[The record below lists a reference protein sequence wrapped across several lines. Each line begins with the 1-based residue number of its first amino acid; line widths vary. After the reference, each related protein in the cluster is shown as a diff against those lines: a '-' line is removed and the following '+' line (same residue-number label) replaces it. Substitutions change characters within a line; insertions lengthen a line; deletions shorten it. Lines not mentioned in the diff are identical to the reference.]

1 MRLELRRG
9 ILGSQGRDNTTCQ
22 GEEGQVSSRRVWY
35 GMVWYGMVWYGTVW
49 YGKSIVWHGMGWYE
63 YGMVWKASGWM
74 RVGGIS
80 GRQARATVGVDVC
93 GACPVCACVPG
104 RGGGAYTVSQDW
116 SQSLPR
122 NMRGPGE
129 GRGRGREIPPSL
141 VTLGTR
147 AAHGSSLSC
156 TGSLHRRKTPQGREG

>member
-35 GMVWYGMVWYGTVW
+35 GMVWYGTVW

-63 YGMVWKASGWM
+63 YGMVWQASGWM

-80 GRQARATVGVDVC
+80 GRQARATVGVGVC
-93 GACPVCACVPG
+93 GACPVCACVH
-104 RGGGAYTVSQDW
+104 
-116 SQSLPR
+116 L
-122 NMRGPGE
+122 
-129 GRGRGREIPPSL
+129 
-141 VTLGTR
+141 
-147 AAHGSSLSC
+147 
-156 TGSLHRRKTPQGREG
+156 

>member
-1 MRLELRRG
+1 
-9 ILGSQGRDNTTCQ
+9 
-22 GEEGQVSSRRVWY
+22 
-35 GMVWYGMVWYGTVW
+35 MVWYGMVWYGTVW

-80 GRQARATVGVDVC
+80 GRQARATVGVGVC

-129 GRGRGREIPPSL
+129 GKGRGGESPPRLSHSL
-141 VTLGTR
+141 AECVALSALAGVPTTAVLPSGAEPSTDTSAPCLHGTL
-147 AAHGSSLSC
+147 
-156 TGSLHRRKTPQGREG
+156 E